1 MARKK
6 EKKPETE
13 GEIKKA
19 IESLMIEYELD
30 VVDKQILNLLSQD
43 LMLTTRDIAAK
54 VGMTYPSIAK
64 RMKKRGFILAYEYIT
79 QTTAQIMENNAKK
92 AARRIGRFI
101 DDEDD
106 KKIALEACKIA
117 LSPYLNQ
124 HTHVV
129 TQQNV
134 MVYKTTV
141 QPDGSLLQAVIEADT
156 VENSPET
163 LQTEP

>member
-13 GEIKKA
+13 VEIKRA

-64 RMKKRGFILAYEYIT
+64 RMKKRGFILAYEHIT

-101 DDEDD
+101 EDDE

-156 VENSPET
+156 IENSPET
-163 LQTEP
+163 LQTAP